1 MQRINFRVFNVK
13 LLVLEIDG
21 FTVVDLMKA
30 LYINKYC

>member
-1 MQRINFRVFNVK
+1 MQRINFIVFYVK

-21 FTVVDLMKA
+21 FTAVDLTKA